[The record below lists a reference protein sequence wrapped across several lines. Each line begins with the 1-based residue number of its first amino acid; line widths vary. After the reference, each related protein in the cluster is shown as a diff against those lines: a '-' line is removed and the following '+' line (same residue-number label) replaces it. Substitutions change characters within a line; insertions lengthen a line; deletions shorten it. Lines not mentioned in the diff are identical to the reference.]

1 MTAVLQMELPDG
13 VYTGGVSANG
23 VPADTASAGGVLLM
37 EFLPMQFLPG
47 NVVYGT
53 CGNRCVFSGCTPV
66 KCNGILKSTAEES
79 ELVPCFDGFLDTPC
93 FILLISG

>member
-1 MTAVLQMELPDG
+1 MEFIP
-13 VYTGGVSANG
+13 VEF
-23 VPADTASAGGVLLM
+23 LLM